1 MERIETV
8 RLIILKTEEKITE
21 LQNKVAVLRE
31 EETKLFNDKRLKIIE
46 NFTDEEISLAMELF
60 QEQMNSQD
68 TEQKEINVN
77 ENY

>member
-8 RLIILKTEEKITE
+8 RLNILKTEEKITE